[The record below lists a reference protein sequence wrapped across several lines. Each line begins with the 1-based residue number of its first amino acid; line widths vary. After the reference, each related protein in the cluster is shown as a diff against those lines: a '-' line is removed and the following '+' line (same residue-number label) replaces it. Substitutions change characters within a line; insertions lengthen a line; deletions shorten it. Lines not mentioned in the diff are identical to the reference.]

1 MQREMGMRASR
12 VVGLT
17 AIVAAALGCA
27 AAGPASAAQFTIDSH
42 ASSIGPIVT
51 DAAGNGYI
59 AWERAGSGASIP
71 MFCKLSPRATKCAHP
86 VTLALPGGT
95 QSDANSALALYPIL
109 GPGKVV
115 WIVTDRYI
123 QDDTVIWTSTNGGAS
138 FGAPHD
144 IPSGEQCRI
153 GAPCEDSVPYTDLTG
168 LDDTQPITNSGD
180 TYNGPSS
187 NAGVGQPA
195 VFLQSSHDPGLG
207 WDWDATNVVDQYE
220 PGISEFT
227 FSNAASYVDIVDSAL
242 GTTTT
247 GDVVEAYTSDGPP
260 NDAVQYFSY
269 TPSAAHPS
277 VLTAT
282 QAGWTGPVSFAD
294 SYAPRLADGRSGLF
308 MVSASDP
315 TGKPQSIDLRKWN
328 PNTHSFA
335 APRRIAG
342 IASAYDGEG
351 GGLGENY
358 DTGELAV
365 AWPTATAS
373 GSDLMSLRVS
383 TGGGTHFSPAEDIAN
398 VADSYGGFGT
408 ARVSIADNGT
418 GFVTFQDSR
427 GLEVA
432 DLEPIAAQYSGM
444 HSTGKMLAVPVT
456 CSAPKH
462 PCTAKLLLR
471 LKGITIGQTFS
482 IGAGV
487 TRTLRLKF
495 TPAALKALKHGH
507 PRGTLTLKLSSHG
520 TNLYRLIL
528 RPKL

>member
-1 MQREMGMRASR
+1 MGVRAMRAA
-12 VVGLT
+12 GLT

-71 MFCKLSPRATKCAHP
+71 MFCKLSPAATKCAHP

-95 QSDANSALALYPIL
+95 QSDANSALALFPIL

-123 QDDTVIWTSTNGGAS
+123 QDDTVIWTSTDGGAS

-144 IPSGEQCRI
+144 IPSGEQCKV
-153 GAPCEDSVPYTDLTG
+153 GAPCEDSVPYTGLLG
-168 LDDTQPITNSGD
+168 LDDTQPITNNGD
-180 TYNGPSS
+180 TYNGQSVID
-187 NAGVGQPA
+187 GVGQPTVA
-195 VFLQSSHDPGLG
+195 FLQSSHDPGLG
-207 WDWDATNVVDQYE
+207 WDWDATDVVDQYE
-220 PGISEFT
+220 PGVSEFT
-227 FSNAASYVDIVDSAL
+227 FSNAASFVDIVDSAL
-242 GTTTT
+242 GTTAT

-277 VLTAT
+277 VLDAT

-308 MVSASDP
+308 MLSASDP

-328 PNTHSFA
+328 ANTHSFA

-342 IASAYDGEG
+342 ISSAYDGQG

-358 DTGELAV
+358 DTGELAAV
-365 AWPTATAS
+365 WPTATAS
-373 GSDLMSLRVS
+373 GSGLMSLHVS
-383 TGGGTHFSPAEDIAN
+383 TGGGTHLSPAEDIAT
-398 VADSYGGFGT
+398 VADSYAGFGT
-408 ARVSIADNGT
+408 ARVAIADNGT
-418 GFVTFQDSR
+418 GFVTFQDAR

-432 DLEPIAAQYSGM
+432 DLEPIAAQYSGV
-444 HSTGKMLAVPVT
+444 HSTGKTLAIPVT

-462 PCTAKLLLR
+462 PCTAKLLLK
-471 LKGITIGQTFS
+471 LKRVTIGQSFS

-487 TRTLRLKF
+487 TRTLKLKF
-495 TPAALKALKHGH
+495 TRAALKALKHGH

-520 TNLYRLIL
+520 TSLYRLIL
-528 RPKL
+528 HPKL